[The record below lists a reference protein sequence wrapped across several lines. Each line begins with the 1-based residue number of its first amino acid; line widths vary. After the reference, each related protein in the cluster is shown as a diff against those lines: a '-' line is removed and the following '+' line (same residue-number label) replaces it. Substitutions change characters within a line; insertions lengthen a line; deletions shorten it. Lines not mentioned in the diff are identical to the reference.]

1 MHRRR
6 MNSPSGGSEIM
17 KAYRF
22 FKTSMMIGLLGIIVF
37 ALVWAGSGPRVL
49 PEMQECLQSHGSQE
63 QYAAVLEKYCRVDLI
78 GKAMGLLVVKD
89 PQVVRVEHSGKA
101 VCYLVEGSIADIS
114 VLPLNETVEVYSVC
128 WQDGRIASLD
138 FNGGR
143 FMAF

>member
-1 MHRRR
+1 
-6 MNSPSGGSEIM
+6 M

-37 ALVWAGSGPRVL
+37 ALVWVGSGPRVL

-101 VCYLVEGSIADIS
+101 VCYLVEGSIVDASTLTSDEA
-114 VLPLNETVEVYSVC
+114 LQDYSVC
-128 WQDGRIASLD
+128 WENGRVASLD
-138 FNGGR
+138 FNKGR
-143 FMAF
+143 PMAF